1 MWNSGIFNTGIL
13 ITRTFLYITEDFW
26 KFEDK
31 AARGK
36 EDDGVDVLAAP
47 AEQHGAR
54 RTSAKLK
61 DIAAVISSRLAG
73 ESPVSFAFFS
83 AVKARNLRRLF
94 LRGSWRVLWAIASWC
109 SPRQTI
115 AKVEGIGAVNSSRLV
130 GALPVSF
137 ALFSAF
143 KAANF
148 AEGPL
153 VVDSRRLTGGW
164 RDKMSGP
171 AAQI

>member
-61 DIAAVISSRLAG
+61 DIAAVMQSLWSVGTGVMTCQCLT
-73 ESPVSFAFFS
+73 P
-83 AVKARNLRRLF
+83 
-94 LRGSWRVLWAIASWC
+94 SWFWLGWC
-109 SPRQTI
+109 ELCTQT
-115 AKVEGIGAVNSSRLV
+115 
-130 GALPVSF
+130 P
-137 ALFSAF
+137 
-143 KAANF
+143 
-148 AEGPL
+148 
-153 VVDSRRLTGGW
+153 
-164 RDKMSGP
+164 
-171 AAQI
+171 

>member
-54 RTSAKLK
+54 RTSAKSK

-83 AVKARNLRRLF
+83 AVKARKLQAPIFARQLACAVAQRKL
-94 LRGSWRVLWAIASWC
+94 VLTRADQHKIKG
-109 SPRQTI
+109 Q
-115 AKVEGIGAVNSSRLV
+115 
-130 GALPVSF
+130 
-137 ALFSAF
+137 
-143 KAANF
+143 
-148 AEGPL
+148 
-153 VVDSRRLTGGW
+153 
-164 RDKMSGP
+164 
-171 AAQI
+171 